1 MSELSELIKKVKNT
15 FQTYG
20 YLTALKVQLTNEFIS
35 NQKGSILSE
44 DENERIKASNRK
56 AINKILDSY
65 EAIFSYY
72 DSVNLIT
79 VEDTEHKEFH
89 GSGVNAVEIDN
100 ALFDD
105 SDRNPT
111 SNPDKCTHFFLSY
124 DDVAKVSEY
133 WECRK
138 TDPDD
143 SANT

>member
-79 VEDTEHKEFH
+79 VEDIME
-89 GSGVNAVEIDN
+89 
-100 ALFDD
+100 
-105 SDRNPT
+105 
-111 SNPDKCTHFFLSY
+111 
-124 DDVAKVSEY
+124 
-133 WECRK
+133 
-138 TDPDD
+138 
-143 SANT
+143 